1 MTVRTCRAPGCGART
16 NRYGAFCSTHRS
28 RSRRH
33 GHPEQESITKAD
45 LTQYLKLVQARIAR
59 NEGSPLWAECE
70 ARWNA
75 VLEHARRVLAAF
87 QRGQAGYRCER
98 IAAQEVVKLAE
109 NVEPSKVVHTTFA
122 MFLLAD
128 RQPRRFRSD
137 QAFRFQL
144 ARRLRGLT
152 DLNAGTWYN
161 HKTGNT
167 HKAYQELTP
176 RAVIVFAQWVADA
189 LGGVG
194 LHLAKL
200 EREQEE
206 AKQQR
211 RETLH
216 VAMEALR

>member
-16 NRYGAFCSTHRS
+16 TRYGAFCQTHRS

-33 GHPEQESITKAD
+33 GHPEQEGITKAD
-45 LTQYLKLVQARIAR
+45 LTQYLKLVRARIER
-59 NEGSPLWAECE
+59 NQQSPLWAECE

-109 NVEPSKVVHTTFA
+109 NVAPSMVTQTTFA
-122 MFLLAD
+122 MFILQD
-128 RQPRRFRSD
+128 YQPRRFRSD

-144 ARRLRGLT
+144 VRRVRGLT
-152 DLNAGTWYN
+152 ELNAGSWYN
-161 HKTGNT
+161 HRTGKT
-167 HKAYQELTP
+167 HKAYRELPP
-176 RAVIVFAQWVADA
+176 RAVVVFGRWVADA

-194 LHLAKL
+194 LHLARL
-200 EREQEE
+200 ERQQEE
-206 AKQQR
+206 ARQQQANS
-211 RETLH
+211 L
-216 VAMEALR
+216 AGALEALQ